1 MVRHQSAFTTL
12 SGDVPASITSS
23 QLHRKPLLAQFWN
36 FRPMSSSHL
45 NQARR
50 RASKWV
56 LKMSPCG
63 PWVMTKRTLPTV
75 HRKRAAAGRRRL
87 CCQAIALP
95 ETVDATIRN
104 IISISAVVGI
114 SYAVLLA
121 AVSEPPQPPVSAPR
135 ALPPAAV
142 PGTGRGKSAGGIT
155 GGDDDNFVWGLM
167 GFISILPLFD
177 WLAWVL
183 AAISDED
190 RAALYG
196 IYAALYGSPL
206 LLRGLNWQDPWV
218 LFMVALCVIHVQ
230 VERISQTEPETLRS
244 IRPVVAVGAALRGA
258 VRGTGSLLSGVGGV
272 LAEDARRAVRRPG
285 GRSTGGIARTE
296 LGTGDER
303 LQLGQDPNMVDSGS
317 GRVVDPRRDPSRD
330 PELEDFAA
338 RELRLFDEQ
347 LKQAEEQQRG
357 RKKRERGGRGDAA
370 DAGTEAG
377 AGAHKK

>member
-1 MVRHQSAFTTL
+1 MGWRQCAFTTL
-12 SGDVPASITSS
+12 SGDVPASRTSS
-23 QLHRKPLLAQFWN
+23 PLQCKPLLVKIWN
-36 FRPMSSSHL
+36 FHLLPSSHS
-45 NQARR
+45 NKARR
-50 RASKWV
+50 CASKWA

-63 PWVMTKRTLPTV
+63 PWVATKRTWPTV
-75 HRKRAAAGRRRL
+75 HRNRAAAGRHRL
-87 CCQAIALP
+87 CCQAISLP

-104 IISISAVVGI
+104 IISISAVMGI
-114 SYAVLLA
+114 SYGVLLA
-121 AVSEPPQPPVSAPR
+121 AVSEPPQPPVSASR
-135 ALPPAAV
+135 TLPPAAT
-142 PGTGRGKSAGGIT
+142 PGTGRVKNAGGVT

-218 LFMVALCVIHVQ
+218 LFMVALCVVHVQ
-230 VERISQTEPETLRS
+230 VERIAQTEPETLRS
-244 IRPVVAVGAALRGA
+244 IRPVAAVGAALRGA
-258 VRGTGSLLSGVGGV
+258 VRGTGTLLSGIGGV
-272 LAEDARRAVRRPG
+272 LAEDSRRAVRRPG

-296 LGTGDER
+296 LGTGEER
-303 LQLGQDPNMVDSGS
+303 LQLGQDPNLVDSES
-317 GRVVDPRRDPSRD
+317 GRVVDPRRDLSRD

-347 LKQAEEQQRG
+347 LKRAEEQQLG
-357 RKKRERGGRGDAA
+357 RKKREGRGRGDAA
-370 DAGTEAG
+370 GAEAGT
-377 AGAHKK
+377 GAHRE